1 MACIDNYNY
10 EILSKGSFREC
21 AEYIKKNYKNIRNL
35 DAGEEVIDGVML
47 IGKPPIPIAYD
58 GDYIIF
64 PYTKPCYGSFVLK
77 VPLNEYIKNENKK
90 SKSESNEKE
99 DNKSNKDKK
108 DKGLL
113 SKLKFW

>member
-10 EILSKGSFREC
+10 EILLKGSFKEC
-21 AEYIKKNYKNIRNL
+21 AEYIKQNYKNIKNL

-58 GDYIIF
+58 ENYVIF

-77 VPLNEYIKNENKK
+77 VPLEEYMKHENSNTKN
-90 SKSESNEKE
+90 
-99 DNKSNKDKK
+99 NKDKK
-108 DKGLL
+108 DKSEGIL

>member
-10 EILSKGSFREC
+10 EILLKGSFKEC
-21 AEYIKKNYKNIRNL
+21 AEYIKKSYKNIRNL
-35 DAGEEVIDGVML
+35 DAGEEVIEGVML

-58 GDYIIF
+58 DEYVIF

-77 VPLNEYIKNENKK
+77 VPLNEYMKYGGG
-90 SKSESNEKE
+90 SKS
-99 DNKSNKDKK
+99 DNNKNDDKKDKK
-108 DKGLL
+108 DKNEGIL

>member
-10 EILSKGSFREC
+10 EILLKGSFREC
-21 AEYIKKNYKNIRNL
+21 AEYIKNNYKNIRDLN
-35 DAGEEVIDGVML
+35 AGEEVIEGVML
-47 IGKPPIPIAYD
+47 IGKPPIPIAYE

-77 VPLNEYIKNENKK
+77 VPLKEYL
-90 SKSESNEKE
+90 KSEKKKYK
-99 DNKSNKDKK
+99 DMNKDKK
-108 DKGLL
+108 DDKSIL